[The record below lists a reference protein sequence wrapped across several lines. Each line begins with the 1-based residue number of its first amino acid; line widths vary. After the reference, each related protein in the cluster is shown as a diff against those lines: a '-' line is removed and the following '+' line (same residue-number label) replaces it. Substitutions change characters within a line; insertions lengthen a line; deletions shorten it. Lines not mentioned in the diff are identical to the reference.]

1 MAVFGQDRAKLRQ
14 FYHDVWSKM
23 QTGQPLSALEK
34 IIADVIASHPEY
46 HQELSLPI
54 DPDREFFVENGITNP
69 YLHMGLH
76 ISIREQVSTDRPAGI
91 RDLYQ
96 QLAHILGDPLAAE
109 HQIMECLTE
118 SLWQAQR
125 DQTQPSESG
134 YLAAIHSL
142 IDQQAKN

>member
-14 FYHDVWSKM
+14 FYHDVWTKM
-23 QTGQPLSALEK
+23 QNGQTLSALENV
-34 IIADVIASHPEY
+34 IADVIASHPEY
-46 HQELSLPI
+46 HKELSLPSN
-54 DPDREFFVENGITNP
+54 PDREFFVENGTTNP

-76 ISIREQVSTDRPAGI
+76 ISIREQVNTDRPAGI

-96 QLAHILGDPLAAE
+96 QLMLIMGDQLEAE
-109 HQIMECLTE
+109 HQMMECLTE

-134 YLAAIHSL
+134 YLAALQLL
-142 IDQQAKN
+142 IERQAKP